1 VAGPQGKPVRHRPAG
16 RWPGAATLAGLL
28 LLGACAASVPPPLTS
43 APGLCRLA
51 PDDGPPLADRGI
63 GGTGA
68 PIAVAD
74 RGIGGT
80 GTPTRI
86 ADRGIGGTGI
96 VAVITGFA
104 SICLGGVEVAL
115 DPSVP
120 VTLDGQP
127 IAASALRAGQVA
139 IIDAAGSGAALSAR
153 SVDLRQEVSGPVEAV
168 GTDGRLRVAG
178 QAVQIAATTRG
189 ERHPVVGQWLSVSGL
204 RGPDGVVQATR
215 LDRRAPGEVLVR
227 GQATMQDGRLRI
239 GGLSLRPGWMAEPT
253 GFVTATGR
261 YEAGALADARLRPD
275 RLASDPA
282 AVFPVGTRQVLVE
295 SYAMAAP
302 GGLRLGA
309 GPVLPGVAGLGAGQ
323 PRRAVVAFE
332 REPGGGFRATGLRQ
346 EGPGLPPAPASFPDG
361 PRSGAGGGAPGRVS
375 QPAPVP
381 RGGGMNDAG
390 QGPGRS
396 RGSPPPGGRPPESG
410 QAPTATPP
418 QPGTGA
424 PPPPPPSGGGAPPRD
439 RR

>member
-1 VAGPQGKPVRHRPAG
+1 MG
-16 RWPGAATLAGLL
+16 LASLL
-28 LLGACAASVPPPLTS
+28 LLGACAASVPPPMTT
-43 APGLCRLA
+43 AAGLCRLG

-68 PIAVAD
+68 PIAIAD

-80 GTPTRI
+80 GAPARI

-115 DPSVP
+115 DPAVP

-127 IAASALRAGQVA
+127 IAPSALRAGQLAV
-139 IIDAAGSGAALSAR
+139 IDAAGSGMALAAR
-153 SVDLRQEVSGPVEAV
+153 SVELRQEVSGPVEAV

-178 QAVQIAATTRG
+178 QPVQLAATTLG

-227 GQATMQDGRLRI
+227 GQATLRDGRLRI
-239 GGLSLRPGWMAEPT
+239 GGLDLQPNGPVEAS

-261 YEAGALADARLRPD
+261 YRAGALADARLQPD

-282 AVFPVGTRQVLVE
+282 AAFPATTRRILVE
-295 SYAMAAP
+295 SYAVAVA
-302 GGLRLGA
+302 GGVRLGA
-309 GPVLPGVAGLGAGQ
+309 GPLLPGEAGLGAAA
-323 PRRAVVAFE
+323 PRRAVVEFE
-332 REPGGGFRATGLRQ
+332 RQPGGGFRATGLRR
-346 EGPGLPPAPASFPDG
+346 EGPGPALSMGAD
-361 PRSGAGGGAPGRVS
+361 RSGGPGGMPGHAG

-381 RGGGMNDAG
+381 GS
-390 QGPGRS
+390 GPIRD
-396 RGSPPPGGRPPESG
+396 GGRGAAAPGSGRGALPMGHGNRPSRSGDAPSFPPL
-410 QAPTATPP
+410 Q
-418 QPGTGA
+418 
-424 PPPPPPSGGGAPPRD
+424 PSGGGLSLPPGGAAPPPR
-439 RR
+439 